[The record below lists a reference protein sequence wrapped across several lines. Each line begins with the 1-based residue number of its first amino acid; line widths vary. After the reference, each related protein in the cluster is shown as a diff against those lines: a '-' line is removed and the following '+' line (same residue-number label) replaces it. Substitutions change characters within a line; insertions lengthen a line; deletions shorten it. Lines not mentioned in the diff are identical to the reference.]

1 MVSRKRGRAEME
13 SPAPAQEL
21 GLLDRIRNMWEFA
34 NLMQYIFIFGK
45 AVRIHEDLDIE
56 VHNSLWSSQL
66 ALRFSPTSW
75 TGLTVA
81 CSAGA

>member
-34 NLMQYIFIFGK
+34 NLMQYIFIFGR
-45 AVRIHEDLDIE
+45 AVKIHEDLDIE
-56 VHNSLWSSQL
+56 VHHPPWFIATLRIQL
-66 ALRFSPTSW
+66 IIEL
-75 TGLTVA
+75 
-81 CSAGA
+81 SAGA

>member
-21 GLLDRIRNMWEFA
+21 GLLDQLRNMWEFA

-45 AVRIHEDLDIE
+45 AVKIHEDVDIE
-56 VHNSLWSSQL
+56 VHLPSWSCCL
-66 ALRFSPTSW
+66 ASRPFPTW
-75 TGLTVA
+75 FT
-81 CSAGA
+81 